1 MHCARFWHRVGSQVY
16 IHDSFRLVPSR
27 IRHGHSSC
35 MSCTYLN
42 HLMAIRQLQFSC
54 QVRRARCN
62 HFRDRST
69 RHTYSPAPRLS
80 DDFSFDTLQKHTEK
94 SLLLRVAHWQPA
106 PHVHGPCER
115 RRCTQGCW
123 LHLCSR
129 QLKNAAGCCGMNP
142 NISANWHQDL
152 APSESIRPAR
162 TGPRGPPP
170 TCTPRP
176 QLSTCSSSCE
186 SGRLFPQSSTIAMR
200 YSPQNT
206 FRPHAGSPH
215 AAADARCSLQ
225 PWRHMHINAALR
237 GHARGPASAHC
248 IARKRKRHR

>member
-1 MHCARFWHRVGSQVY
+1 MRDAKVGVYFLRAARSPCDTAHKT
-16 IHDSFRLVPSR
+16 PSD
-27 IRHGHSSC
+27 H
-35 MSCTYLN
+35 MQAAP
-42 HLMAIRQLQFSC
+42 MLQPMLG
-54 QVRRARCN
+54 ARCGHAGTCTFCPPQHDRGSRGVRQ
-62 HFRDRST
+62 HFACSGAA
-69 RHTYSPAPRLS
+69 APRLRFWVLS
-80 DDFSFDTLQKHTEK
+80 AGASGSVL
-94 SLLLRVAHWQPA
+94 
-106 PHVHGPCER
+106 VHR
-115 RRCTQGCW
+115 
-123 LHLCSR
+123 
-129 QLKNAAGCCGMNP
+129 
-142 NISANWHQDL
+142 

-176 QLSTCSSSCE
+176 QLSTCSARCE

>member
-1 MHCARFWHRVGSQVY
+1 MWQLLCAKNRHAHAMRQC
-16 IHDSFRLVPSR
+16 D
-27 IRHGHSSC
+27 RHGIQ
-35 MSCTYLN
+35 LGE
-42 HLMAIRQLQFSC
+42 HLLTTCRQPPCCSWWP
-54 QVRRARCN
+54 RARCGHAGTCTFCPPQHDRWSRGVRQ
-62 HFRDRST
+62 HFACSG
-69 RHTYSPAPRLS
+69 A
-80 DDFSFDTLQKHTEK
+80 
-94 SLLLRVAHWQPA
+94 AA
-106 PHVHGPCER
+106 PHLRFWVLSAGASGSVLVHR
-115 RRCTQGCW
+115 
-123 LHLCSR
+123 
-129 QLKNAAGCCGMNP
+129 
-142 NISANWHQDL
+142 

-176 QLSTCSSSCE
+176 QLSTCSARCE

>member
-1 MHCARFWHRVGSQVY
+1 MHCAHFWHGGGSQVY
-16 IHDSFRLVPSR
+16 IHDRFSLIPSQ
-27 IRHGHSSC
+27 ISHGHSSC
-35 MSCTYLN
+35 MSYTCLN
-42 HLMAIRQLQFSC
+42 HIMAIRQLQLSC
-54 QVRRARCN
+54 QVRPARCN

-162 TGPRGPPP
+162 TGP
-170 TCTPRP
+170 
-176 QLSTCSSSCE
+176 
-186 SGRLFPQSSTIAMR
+186 
-200 YSPQNT
+200 
-206 FRPHAGSPH
+206 
-215 AAADARCSLQ
+215 
-225 PWRHMHINAALR
+225 
-237 GHARGPASAHC
+237 
-248 IARKRKRHR
+248 